1 MWQSVSVRRRMDQIN
16 PYDIDITEIEGFDNL
31 HHAEGII
38 KIAQTEAAELYEAD
52 HSYFLINGS
61 TCGILA
67 AISAATDRGD
77 KILVARNCHKAVYH
91 GIYLRQLK
99 PVYIYPDI
107 TRAGIQGQIRQQMV
121 LLRVS
126 SLLNILKTG
135 KIIWELILILMRNS
149 FPMLQLW
156 IRQLCVVHTGE
167 TGCRGICWKKRR
179 DCWIQT
185 NIII

>member
-1 MWQSVSVRRRMDQIN
+1 MEKELIENARSNIYPFHMPGHKRRRMDQIN

-91 GIYLRQLK
+91 GIYLDRK
-99 PVYIYPDI
+99 
-107 TRAGIQGQIRQQMV
+107 
-121 LLRVS
+121 S
-126 SLLNILKTG
+126 
-135 KIIWELILILMRNS
+135 
-149 FPMLQLW
+149 
-156 IRQLCVVHTGE
+156 VV
-167 TGCRGICWKKRR
+167 
-179 DCWIQT
+179 
-185 NIII
+185 